1 MQDEQQKT
9 QNDPQNEPADLSG
22 AKKVS
27 AFHNAMELQAKVKRD
42 EELKE
47 RKRQA
52 AAEEAAYQAREEYAK
67 ELAEEKVDLIR
78 LKQGVI
84 EDSDKVFRERETEKQ
99 YTVLQ
104 KIGNWF
110 YHAKWWLGIAA
121 FCILVVS
128 FLVYD
133 YVTREDPDLRILLL
147 TDDPEFYEETDKLTN
162 WLQTMCPDY
171 TADGE
176 VLVQSVYIP
185 VSKATMENSGTYS
198 ASYNTQLLVQFQS
211 STCMLVLVD
220 PDAEEYLQPE
230 DMFVD
235 LTELYPDCSN
245 VSGRRLLLDNTDFA
259 EQAGLT
265 HPLHEGSY
273 LALRIPAENM
283 SSAEE
288 MQQAYDQ
295 AKTLLDEIVAAIH
308 TKDS

>member
-9 QNDPQNEPADLSG
+9 QNDSQNEPADLSG

-147 TDDPEFYEETDKLTN
+147 TDDPEFYEETDKLTA

-211 STCMLVLVD
+211 STCMLVMVD

>member
-9 QNDPQNEPADLSG
+9 QNDSQNDPADLSS

-27 AFHNAMELQAKVKRD
+27 AFHNAMELQAKVRRD

-52 AAEEAAYQAREEYAK
+52 AAEEAAYQAREKYAK

-147 TDDPEFYEETDKLTN
+147 TDDPEFYEETDKLTA

-211 STCMLVLVD
+211 STCMLVMVD

-295 AKTLLDEIVAAIH
+295 AKTLLDEIVEAIH

>member
-1 MQDEQQKT
+1 MQDEQQKP

-147 TDDPEFYEETDKLTN
+147 TDDPEFYEETDKLTA

-211 STCMLVLVD
+211 STCMLVMVD

>member
-1 MQDEQQKT
+1 MQDKQQKT

-211 STCMLVLVD
+211 STCMLVMVD
-220 PDAEEYLQPE
+220 PEAEEYLQPE